1 MRAALPVTWSGV
13 RWRQMSLTGSWST
26 WGRASWNWK
35 VRCTPMLETKWHN
48 QLRYPKTYRNSH
60 QGETTMNVQHIETD
74 TTDETTID
82 WYCIDGVTY
91 GATSDGKILDSD
103 GVPLVNDTN
112 ARWAIERFVNA
123 KAPV

>member
-1 MRAALPVTWSGV
+1 
-13 RWRQMSLTGSWST
+13 
-26 WGRASWNWK
+26 
-35 VRCTPMLETKWHN
+35 
-48 QLRYPKTYRNSH
+48 
-60 QGETTMNVQHIETD
+60 MNVQHIETD

-82 WYCIDGVTY
+82 WYSIDGVTY

-112 ARWAIERFVNA
+112 ARWAIERFINA